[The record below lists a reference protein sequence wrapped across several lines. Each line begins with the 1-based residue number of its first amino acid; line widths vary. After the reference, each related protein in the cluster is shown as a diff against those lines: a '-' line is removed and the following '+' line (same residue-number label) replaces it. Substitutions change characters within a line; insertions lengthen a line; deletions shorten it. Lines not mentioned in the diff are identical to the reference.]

1 MPCWKLWCL
10 STSWGLTIDCAHPRE
25 LAAFW
30 AVALGYVEPPPP
42 EGFASWERW
51 LVDQGVPEE
60 EWADGAFPAEQAG
73 VATGLSFM
81 RVPEPKTVK
90 NRVHVDVKVSGGRDQ
105 PADLRRKRMQVA
117 ADRLV
122 AAGGVVQHLDEYN
135 GTLDHIVMTDPEDNE
150 FCVVCTK
157 ATVLSW
163 RPRHDSAPQCARP
176 RSDTVVVPRDDLGN
190 GPTSGGG

>member
-1 MPCWKLWCL
+1 VPGWKLWCL

-42 EGFASWERW
+42 EGSASWERW

-60 EWADGAFPAEQAG
+60 EWADGAFLAEQAG

-105 PADLRRKRMQVA
+105 PADLRRNRMHAA

-122 AAGGVVQHLDEYN
+122 AAGGVVPLRGLD
-135 GTLDHIVMTDPEDNE
+135 
-150 FCVVCTK
+150 K

-163 RPRHDSAPQCARP
+163 RPRHDSAPQGARP